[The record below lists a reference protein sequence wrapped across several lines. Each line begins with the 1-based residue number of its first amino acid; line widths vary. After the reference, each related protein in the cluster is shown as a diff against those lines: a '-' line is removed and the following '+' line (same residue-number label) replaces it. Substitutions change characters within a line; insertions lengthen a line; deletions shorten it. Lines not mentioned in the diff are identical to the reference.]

1 MVLEFYGRLN
11 MEYSAQ
17 MQNALITGQN
27 AVIFFQ
33 IIPNPTV
40 TLIWVFCVNLLDRRR
55 NLLVFKFMLTFRMAQ
70 PFVIR

>member
-11 MEYSAQ
+11 MEHSAQ
-17 MQNALITGQN
+17 MQNALIAGQN

-40 TLIWVFCVNLLDRRR
+40 ALIWVFCVNLLDCRG
-55 NLLVFKFMLTFRMAQ
+55 NLLIFKLVLTFWMVQ
-70 PFVIR
+70 PFVIG